1 MQSNLSH
8 FLAVFIDTVVAYEFA
23 VTFTSGQLLTKLLLV
38 PGLNLVPIV
47 AHESHFEPRIPL
59 VGEPNE

>member
-1 MQSNLSH
+1 MGCRSRVNPSPAARSFP

-47 AHESHFEPRIPL
+47 AHEL
-59 VGEPNE
+59 